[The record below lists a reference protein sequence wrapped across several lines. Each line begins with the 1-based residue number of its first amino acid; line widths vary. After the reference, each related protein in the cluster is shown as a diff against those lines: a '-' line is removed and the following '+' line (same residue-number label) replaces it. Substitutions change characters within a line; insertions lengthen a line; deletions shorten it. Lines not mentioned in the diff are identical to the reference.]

1 MAQSAAQNETE
12 KVRCVGCRQMGPP
25 EDLERFVYHES
36 VGLMFD
42 MRGGA
47 KGKSAWIHA
56 LPGCIGP
63 ACWAGFGRVF
73 GPSFDAPEAD
83 EILADLRTGVGRR
96 LRERIAESFR
106 LGEIAAGVSEVRRGL
121 RSAELELVLVDSGAG
136 ERLRG
141 MFSDEPG
148 TNVLHDLPKGPIE
161 GALGDGICV
170 AGFRAGPRAMEIG
183 RDAEKW
189 ICLEEDVGDRKRG

>member
-1 MAQSAAQNETE
+1 MVQSAAQNETE
-12 KVRCVGCRQMGPP
+12 KVRCVGCRQLGPP

-36 VGLMFD
+36 VGLIFD

-47 KGKSAWIHA
+47 TGKSVWLHA
-56 LPGCIGP
+56 LPGCVGP
-63 ACWAGFGRVF
+63 ACWAGFGREF

-106 LGEIAAGVSEVRRGL
+106 LGEIAAGLSEVRRRFQSG
-121 RSAELELVLVDSGAG
+121 ALELVLVDAG
-136 ERLRG
+136 VGEGVRG
-141 MFSDEPG
+141 TFPEDSG
-148 TNVLHDLPKGPIE
+148 TNVLYNLPEGPVE

-170 AGFRAGPRAMEIG
+170 AGFPAGPRAMEIG

-189 ICLEEDVGDRKRG
+189 ICLEEDIGDRKRG